1 MIPAHIKILI
11 QLAKADGH
19 IHDKERGIIER
30 IAARHNV
37 DESEMNRFFEEV
49 NTEDTLPDK
58 QLLSKDQKI
67 EYLYDIIAL
76 MKADGKLERSEVNYC
91 LRVTKWLGYDES
103 VFFNF
108 VTTIYMQP
116 HLLEDKESLKE
127 TINGYLN
134 EI

>member
-1 MIPAHIKILI
+1 MIPTHIKILI

-30 IAARHNV
+30 IAVRHDV
-37 DESEMNRFFEEV
+37 DKEEVDQFFEEI
-49 NTEDTLPDK
+49 NTDDSLPDTHA
-58 QLLSKDQKI
+58 LTSEQKI

-108 VTTIYMQP
+108 ITTIYMQP
-116 HLLEDKESLKE
+116 HLLDDKESLKE
-127 TINGYLN
+127 TINGYLK
-134 EI
+134 ER